1 MYKKNINDFIID
13 CSNLSNSMSVSY
25 SQVAPSFVFSNTGR
39 RNSVKFFSITLP
51 QLISVLK
58 DIESNIDKFIN
69 FNTYNEST
77 WRNLFE
83 LNIKDAVVNT
93 LSTTQTLPLFSLIN
107 KVITIANNDSKDYS
121 EKTMQISKEALTN
134 TINYL
139 ETQIPDNNQY
149 ILELSKYSEHSTFI
163 ESVNKIFYGAPG
175 TGKSHRINEI
185 LGSSKYVRTVFY
197 PDMLYS
203 DFVGSLRPRT
213 IEDSEKNKKVIYE
226 YRAGPFLRALIL
238 ALKSKD
244 EQVYL
249 VIEEINRASASAVF
263 GELFQLLDRNEFG
276 ESKYEID
283 INDPDMLDYINERV
297 NDKLLSLRIPQN
309 LSILATMNSSDQA
322 VMPMDTAFKRRWQ
335 FEYMLID
342 YSNATKGEIPI
353 NIYNEDANIETI
365 NITWGNFSKI
375 LNDEL
380 KELNVPEDRLLGHR
394 FLDDNELKT
403 KEKATETVAGKLL
416 VYLWDDVLRH
426 GKKSLIFRT
435 EEFKTFGE
443 LHNAFLSGKPIF
455 NDTIEEKIKNF
466 NL

>member
-1 MYKKNINDFIID
+1 
-13 CSNLSNSMSVSY
+13 
-25 SQVAPSFVFSNTGR
+25 
-39 RNSVKFFSITLP
+39 
-51 QLISVLK
+51 
-58 DIESNIDKFIN
+58 
-69 FNTYNEST
+69 NEST

-185 LGSSKYVRTVFY
+185 LGSSKYIRTVFY

-238 ALKSKD
+238 ALNSKD

>member
-1 MYKKNINDFIID
+1 
-13 CSNLSNSMSVSY
+13 
-25 SQVAPSFVFSNTGR
+25 
-39 RNSVKFFSITLP
+39 SITLP

-185 LGSSKYVRTVFY
+185 LGSSKYIRTVFY

-238 ALKSKD
+238 ALNSKD

>member
-1 MYKKNINDFIID
+1 
-13 CSNLSNSMSVSY
+13 
-25 SQVAPSFVFSNTGR
+25 
-39 RNSVKFFSITLP
+39 
-51 QLISVLK
+51 
-58 DIESNIDKFIN
+58 
-69 FNTYNEST
+69 
-77 WRNLFE
+77 NLFE

-185 LGSSKYVRTVFY
+185 LGSSKYIRTVFY

-238 ALKSKD
+238 ALNSKD

-455 NDTIEEKIKNF
+455 NDTIE
-466 NL
+466 

>member
-1 MYKKNINDFIID
+1 
-13 CSNLSNSMSVSY
+13 
-25 SQVAPSFVFSNTGR
+25 
-39 RNSVKFFSITLP
+39 
-51 QLISVLK
+51 
-58 DIESNIDKFIN
+58 
-69 FNTYNEST
+69 
-77 WRNLFE
+77 FE

-185 LGSSKYVRTVFY
+185 LGSSKYIRTVFY

-238 ALKSKD
+238 ALNSKD

>member
-1 MYKKNINDFIID
+1 
-13 CSNLSNSMSVSY
+13 
-25 SQVAPSFVFSNTGR
+25 
-39 RNSVKFFSITLP
+39 
-51 QLISVLK
+51 
-58 DIESNIDKFIN
+58 
-69 FNTYNEST
+69 T

-185 LGSSKYVRTVFY
+185 LGSSKYIRTVFY

-238 ALKSKD
+238 ALNSKD

>member
-1 MYKKNINDFIID
+1 MENFMYKKNINDFIID
-13 CSNLSNSMSVSY
+13 CSNLSSSMSVSY

-185 LGSSKYVRTVFY
+185 LGSSKYIRTVFY

-238 ALKSKD
+238 ALNSKD

-342 YSNATKGEIPI
+342 YSNATKVK
-353 NIYNEDANIETI
+353 YQ
-365 NITWGNFSKI
+365 
-375 LNDEL
+375 
-380 KELNVPEDRLLGHR
+380 
-394 FLDDNELKT
+394 
-403 KEKATETVAGKLL
+403 
-416 VYLWDDVLRH
+416 
-426 GKKSLIFRT
+426 
-435 EEFKTFGE
+435 
-443 LHNAFLSGKPIF
+443 
-455 NDTIEEKIKNF
+455 
-466 NL
+466 

>member
-1 MYKKNINDFIID
+1 MYKKNISDFIID
-13 CSNLSNSMSVSY
+13 CSNLSSSMSVTY

-39 RNSVKFFSITLP
+39 RNGVKFFSVTLP

-58 DIESNIDKFIN
+58 DIELNIDDFIN
-69 FNTYNEST
+69 FNTYNEAI

-83 LNIKDAVVNT
+83 LNITDLVVNT
-93 LSTTQTLPLFSLIN
+93 LSATQTLPLFSLIN
-107 KVITIANNDSKDYS
+107 KVITIANDNSSDYS
-121 EKTMQISKEALTN
+121 ERTMLLSKESLAN

-139 ETQIPDNNQY
+139 ETQIPDNNEY
-149 ILELSKYSEHSTFI
+149 IFELSKNSEHATLT
-163 ESVNKIFYGAPG
+163 EAVNKIFYGAPG

-185 LGSSKYVRTVFY
+185 LDSSKYIRTVFY

-213 IEDSEKNKKVIYE
+213 IEDKEKNKKVIYE

-238 ALKSKD
+238 ALNSKD
-244 EQVYL
+244 ENVYL
-249 VIEEINRASASAVF
+249 VIEEINRASAPAVF

-283 INDPDMLDYINERV
+283 IIDPDMLDYINERV
-297 NDKLLSLRIPQN
+297 NDNLTSLRIPRN

-335 FEYMLID
+335 FEYLLID

-353 NIYNEDANIETI
+353 NVYNEDASIETI
-365 NITWGNFSKI
+365 IISWGNFSKI

-380 KELNVPEDRLLGHR
+380 KELKVPEDRLLGHR

-403 KEKATETVAGKLL
+403 KEKATETMAGKLL

-435 EEFKTFGE
+435 DEYKTFGE
-443 LHNAFLSGKPIF
+443 LHIAFLSGKPIF
-455 NDTIEEKIKNF
+455 NDAVEEKIKMY

>member
-1 MYKKNINDFIID
+1 
-13 CSNLSNSMSVSY
+13 
-25 SQVAPSFVFSNTGR
+25 
-39 RNSVKFFSITLP
+39 
-51 QLISVLK
+51 
-58 DIESNIDKFIN
+58 IESNIDKFIN

-185 LGSSKYVRTVFY
+185 LGSSKYIRTVFY

-238 ALKSKD
+238 ALNSKD

-455 NDTIEEKIKNF
+455 NDTIEEKI
-466 NL
+466 

>member
-1 MYKKNINDFIID
+1 
-13 CSNLSNSMSVSY
+13 
-25 SQVAPSFVFSNTGR
+25 
-39 RNSVKFFSITLP
+39 
-51 QLISVLK
+51 
-58 DIESNIDKFIN
+58 

-185 LGSSKYVRTVFY
+185 LGSSKYIRTVFY

-238 ALKSKD
+238 ALNSKD

>member
-1 MYKKNINDFIID
+1 
-13 CSNLSNSMSVSY
+13 
-25 SQVAPSFVFSNTGR
+25 
-39 RNSVKFFSITLP
+39 
-51 QLISVLK
+51 
-58 DIESNIDKFIN
+58 DKFIN

-185 LGSSKYVRTVFY
+185 LGSSKYIRTVFY

-238 ALKSKD
+238 ALNSKD

-443 LHNAFLSGKPIF
+443 LHNAFLSGKP
-455 NDTIEEKIKNF
+455 
-466 NL
+466 

>member
-1 MYKKNINDFIID
+1 
-13 CSNLSNSMSVSY
+13 
-25 SQVAPSFVFSNTGR
+25 
-39 RNSVKFFSITLP
+39 
-51 QLISVLK
+51 
-58 DIESNIDKFIN
+58 SNIDKFIN

-185 LGSSKYVRTVFY
+185 LGSSKYIRTVFY

-238 ALKSKD
+238 ALNSKD

>member
-13 CSNLSNSMSVSY
+13 CSNLSSSMSVSY

-163 ESVNKIFYGAPG
+163 ESVNKIFYGALW

-185 LGSSKYVRTVFY
+185 LGSSKYIRTVFY

-238 ALKSKD
+238 ALNSKD

>member
-1 MYKKNINDFIID
+1 
-13 CSNLSNSMSVSY
+13 
-25 SQVAPSFVFSNTGR
+25 
-39 RNSVKFFSITLP
+39 
-51 QLISVLK
+51 
-58 DIESNIDKFIN
+58 FIN

-185 LGSSKYVRTVFY
+185 LGSSKYIRTVFY

-238 ALKSKD
+238 ALNSKD

>member
-1 MYKKNINDFIID
+1 
-13 CSNLSNSMSVSY
+13 
-25 SQVAPSFVFSNTGR
+25 
-39 RNSVKFFSITLP
+39 
-51 QLISVLK
+51 
-58 DIESNIDKFIN
+58 
-69 FNTYNEST
+69 
-77 WRNLFE
+77 
-83 LNIKDAVVNT
+83 

-185 LGSSKYVRTVFY
+185 LGSSKYIRTVFY

-238 ALKSKD
+238 ALNSKD

>member
-1 MYKKNINDFIID
+1 
-13 CSNLSNSMSVSY
+13 
-25 SQVAPSFVFSNTGR
+25 
-39 RNSVKFFSITLP
+39 
-51 QLISVLK
+51 
-58 DIESNIDKFIN
+58 
-69 FNTYNEST
+69 TYNEST

-185 LGSSKYVRTVFY
+185 LGSSKYIRTVFY

-238 ALKSKD
+238 ALNSKD

>member
-1 MYKKNINDFIID
+1 
-13 CSNLSNSMSVSY
+13 
-25 SQVAPSFVFSNTGR
+25 
-39 RNSVKFFSITLP
+39 
-51 QLISVLK
+51 
-58 DIESNIDKFIN
+58 
-69 FNTYNEST
+69 
-77 WRNLFE
+77 
-83 LNIKDAVVNT
+83 NIKDAVVNT

-185 LGSSKYVRTVFY
+185 LGSSKYIRTVFY

-238 ALKSKD
+238 ALNSKD

>member
-1 MYKKNINDFIID
+1 
-13 CSNLSNSMSVSY
+13 
-25 SQVAPSFVFSNTGR
+25 
-39 RNSVKFFSITLP
+39 
-51 QLISVLK
+51 
-58 DIESNIDKFIN
+58 
-69 FNTYNEST
+69 
-77 WRNLFE
+77 
-83 LNIKDAVVNT
+83 
-93 LSTTQTLPLFSLIN
+93 
-107 KVITIANNDSKDYS
+107 
-121 EKTMQISKEALTN
+121 QISKEALTN

-185 LGSSKYVRTVFY
+185 LGSSKYIRTVFY

-238 ALKSKD
+238 ALNSKD

>member
-1 MYKKNINDFIID
+1 
-13 CSNLSNSMSVSY
+13 
-25 SQVAPSFVFSNTGR
+25 
-39 RNSVKFFSITLP
+39 
-51 QLISVLK
+51 
-58 DIESNIDKFIN
+58 
-69 FNTYNEST
+69 
-77 WRNLFE
+77 
-83 LNIKDAVVNT
+83 VNT

-185 LGSSKYVRTVFY
+185 LGSSKYIRTVFY

-238 ALKSKD
+238 ALNSKD

>member
-1 MYKKNINDFIID
+1 
-13 CSNLSNSMSVSY
+13 
-25 SQVAPSFVFSNTGR
+25 
-39 RNSVKFFSITLP
+39 
-51 QLISVLK
+51 
-58 DIESNIDKFIN
+58 
-69 FNTYNEST
+69 
-77 WRNLFE
+77 LFE

-185 LGSSKYVRTVFY
+185 LGSSKYIRTVFY

-238 ALKSKD
+238 ALNSKD

>member
-1 MYKKNINDFIID
+1 
-13 CSNLSNSMSVSY
+13 
-25 SQVAPSFVFSNTGR
+25 
-39 RNSVKFFSITLP
+39 
-51 QLISVLK
+51 
-58 DIESNIDKFIN
+58 
-69 FNTYNEST
+69 
-77 WRNLFE
+77 

-185 LGSSKYVRTVFY
+185 LGSSKYIRTVFY

-238 ALKSKD
+238 ALNSKD

>member
-1 MYKKNINDFIID
+1 
-13 CSNLSNSMSVSY
+13 
-25 SQVAPSFVFSNTGR
+25 
-39 RNSVKFFSITLP
+39 
-51 QLISVLK
+51 
-58 DIESNIDKFIN
+58 
-69 FNTYNEST
+69 YNEST

-134 TINYL
+134 TITYL

-185 LGSSKYVRTVFY
+185 LGSSKYIRTVFY

-238 ALKSKD
+238 ALNSKD

-335 FEYMLID
+335 FEYLLID

>member
-1 MYKKNINDFIID
+1 
-13 CSNLSNSMSVSY
+13 
-25 SQVAPSFVFSNTGR
+25 
-39 RNSVKFFSITLP
+39 
-51 QLISVLK
+51 
-58 DIESNIDKFIN
+58 

-185 LGSSKYVRTVFY
+185 LGSSKYIRTVFY

-238 ALKSKD
+238 ALNSKD

-455 NDTIEEKIKNF
+455 NDTIEEKIKN
-466 NL
+466 

>member
-1 MYKKNINDFIID
+1 
-13 CSNLSNSMSVSY
+13 
-25 SQVAPSFVFSNTGR
+25 
-39 RNSVKFFSITLP
+39 LP

-185 LGSSKYVRTVFY
+185 LGSSKYIRTVFY

-238 ALKSKD
+238 ALNSKD

>member
-1 MYKKNINDFIID
+1 
-13 CSNLSNSMSVSY
+13 
-25 SQVAPSFVFSNTGR
+25 
-39 RNSVKFFSITLP
+39 
-51 QLISVLK
+51 
-58 DIESNIDKFIN
+58 
-69 FNTYNEST
+69 NTYNEST

-185 LGSSKYVRTVFY
+185 LGSSKYIRTVFY

-238 ALKSKD
+238 ALNSKD

>member
-1 MYKKNINDFIID
+1 
-13 CSNLSNSMSVSY
+13 
-25 SQVAPSFVFSNTGR
+25 
-39 RNSVKFFSITLP
+39 
-51 QLISVLK
+51 
-58 DIESNIDKFIN
+58 
-69 FNTYNEST
+69 
-77 WRNLFE
+77 E

-185 LGSSKYVRTVFY
+185 LGSSKYIRTVFY

-238 ALKSKD
+238 ALNSKD

>member
-1 MYKKNINDFIID
+1 
-13 CSNLSNSMSVSY
+13 
-25 SQVAPSFVFSNTGR
+25 
-39 RNSVKFFSITLP
+39 
-51 QLISVLK
+51 
-58 DIESNIDKFIN
+58 
-69 FNTYNEST
+69 ST

-185 LGSSKYVRTVFY
+185 LGSSKYIRTVFY

-238 ALKSKD
+238 ALNSKD

-466 NL
+466 N

>member
-1 MYKKNINDFIID
+1 
-13 CSNLSNSMSVSY
+13 
-25 SQVAPSFVFSNTGR
+25 
-39 RNSVKFFSITLP
+39 
-51 QLISVLK
+51 
-58 DIESNIDKFIN
+58 IN

-185 LGSSKYVRTVFY
+185 LGSSKYIRTVFY

-238 ALKSKD
+238 ALNSKD

>member
-1 MYKKNINDFIID
+1 
-13 CSNLSNSMSVSY
+13 
-25 SQVAPSFVFSNTGR
+25 
-39 RNSVKFFSITLP
+39 
-51 QLISVLK
+51 
-58 DIESNIDKFIN
+58 DKFIN

-185 LGSSKYVRTVFY
+185 LGSSKYIRTVFY

-238 ALKSKD
+238 ALNSKD

>member
-1 MYKKNINDFIID
+1 
-13 CSNLSNSMSVSY
+13 
-25 SQVAPSFVFSNTGR
+25 
-39 RNSVKFFSITLP
+39 
-51 QLISVLK
+51 
-58 DIESNIDKFIN
+58 
-69 FNTYNEST
+69 
-77 WRNLFE
+77 
-83 LNIKDAVVNT
+83 DAVVNT

-185 LGSSKYVRTVFY
+185 LGSSKYIRTVFY

-238 ALKSKD
+238 ALNSKD

>member
-1 MYKKNINDFIID
+1 
-13 CSNLSNSMSVSY
+13 
-25 SQVAPSFVFSNTGR
+25 
-39 RNSVKFFSITLP
+39 
-51 QLISVLK
+51 
-58 DIESNIDKFIN
+58 
-69 FNTYNEST
+69 
-77 WRNLFE
+77 NLFE

-185 LGSSKYVRTVFY
+185 LGSSKYIRTVFY

-238 ALKSKD
+238 ALNSKD

>member
-1 MYKKNINDFIID
+1 
-13 CSNLSNSMSVSY
+13 
-25 SQVAPSFVFSNTGR
+25 
-39 RNSVKFFSITLP
+39 
-51 QLISVLK
+51 
-58 DIESNIDKFIN
+58 
-69 FNTYNEST
+69 ST

-185 LGSSKYVRTVFY
+185 LGSSKYIRTVFY

-238 ALKSKD
+238 ALNSKD

>member
-1 MYKKNINDFIID
+1 
-13 CSNLSNSMSVSY
+13 
-25 SQVAPSFVFSNTGR
+25 
-39 RNSVKFFSITLP
+39 
-51 QLISVLK
+51 
-58 DIESNIDKFIN
+58 
-69 FNTYNEST
+69 
-77 WRNLFE
+77 
-83 LNIKDAVVNT
+83 
-93 LSTTQTLPLFSLIN
+93 TQTLPLFSLIN

-185 LGSSKYVRTVFY
+185 LGSSKYIRTVFY

-238 ALKSKD
+238 ALNSKD

-335 FEYMLID
+335 FEY
-342 YSNATKGEIPI
+342 
-353 NIYNEDANIETI
+353 
-365 NITWGNFSKI
+365 
-375 LNDEL
+375 
-380 KELNVPEDRLLGHR
+380 
-394 FLDDNELKT
+394 
-403 KEKATETVAGKLL
+403 
-416 VYLWDDVLRH
+416 
-426 GKKSLIFRT
+426 
-435 EEFKTFGE
+435 
-443 LHNAFLSGKPIF
+443 
-455 NDTIEEKIKNF
+455 
-466 NL
+466 

>member
-1 MYKKNINDFIID
+1 MYNKNINDFIID
-13 CSNLSNSMSVSY
+13 CSNLSSSMSVSY

-69 FNTYNEST
+69 FNTYNESI
-77 WRNLFE
+77 WRDLFE
-83 LNIKDAVVNT
+83 VNIKDAVVNT

-107 KVITIANNDSKDYS
+107 KVVTIANDNSKDYS
-121 EKTMQISKEALTN
+121 EKTMQISKESLRK

-139 ETQIPDNNQY
+139 ETQIPDNNEY
-149 ILELSKYSEHSTFI
+149 ILELSKYSEHSKLI

-185 LGSSKYVRTVFY
+185 LGSSKYIRTVFY

-213 IEDSEKNKKVIYE
+213 IEDSEGNKKVVYE

-238 ALKSKD
+238 ALNSKD
-244 EQVYL
+244 ENVYL
-249 VIEEINRASASAVF
+249 VIEEINRASASSVF

-283 INDPDMLDYINERV
+283 IIDPDMLDYINERV
-297 NDKLLSLRIPQN
+297 NDNLSSLRIPRN

-335 FEYMLID
+335 FEYLHID

-353 NIYNEDANIETI
+353 NIYNDEANIETI
-365 NITWGNFSKI
+365 NITWGDFSKL

-403 KEKATETVAGKLL
+403 KEKATDTVAGKLL

-443 LHNAFLSGKPIF
+443 LHNAFLSGRPIF
-455 NDTIEEKIKNF
+455 NDIIEEKIKIF
-466 NL
+466 KL

>member
-1 MYKKNINDFIID
+1 
-13 CSNLSNSMSVSY
+13 
-25 SQVAPSFVFSNTGR
+25 
-39 RNSVKFFSITLP
+39 
-51 QLISVLK
+51 
-58 DIESNIDKFIN
+58 
-69 FNTYNEST
+69 
-77 WRNLFE
+77 
-83 LNIKDAVVNT
+83 IKDAVVNT

-185 LGSSKYVRTVFY
+185 LGSSKYIRTVFY

-238 ALKSKD
+238 ALNSKD

>member
-1 MYKKNINDFIID
+1 
-13 CSNLSNSMSVSY
+13 
-25 SQVAPSFVFSNTGR
+25 
-39 RNSVKFFSITLP
+39 
-51 QLISVLK
+51 
-58 DIESNIDKFIN
+58 
-69 FNTYNEST
+69 
-77 WRNLFE
+77 
-83 LNIKDAVVNT
+83 KDAVVNT

-185 LGSSKYVRTVFY
+185 LGSSKYIRTVFY

-238 ALKSKD
+238 ALNSKD